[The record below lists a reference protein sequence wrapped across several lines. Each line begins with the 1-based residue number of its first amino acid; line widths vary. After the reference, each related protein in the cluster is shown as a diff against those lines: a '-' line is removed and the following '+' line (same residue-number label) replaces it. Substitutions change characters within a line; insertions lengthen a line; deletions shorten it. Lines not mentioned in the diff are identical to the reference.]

1 MRSLESF
8 MRLAIKEACISL
20 REGNHGFG
28 AVIIKDGEVIS
39 KAHDEEETEGDPTS
53 HAELNAIRLASQK
66 LGKHLTGCQIVS
78 THEPCPMCASAIVWS
93 GIQEAAFGYSI
104 EKSLVQGRNR
114 IAITC
119 TEVFERAGA
128 NISIQSGVLESECAL
143 LYQQNV
149 RSVVKRLR
157 NATESRLLEFN
168 QDSIKRRL
176 AWFDENKGSFD
187 FLDGDKLEAAW
198 HLLLKRFGIGE
209 EEAPVAL
216 REKDRIVFHS
226 QNFCPTLEA
235 CKILGLDTRF
245 ICKLYNEK
253 STDALVKQVDPH
265 LSFSRNYQKLRPYA
279 DYCEE
284 MISWND

>member
-253 STDALVKQVDPH
+253 STDALVKQVI
-265 LSFSRNYQKLRPYA
+265 R
-279 DYCEE
+279 
-284 MISWND
+284 I